1 MSSYPWPSDDGWP
14 YPDTERETIDLSSEV
29 DDDALS
35 VRLTPSLLNSL
46 DPLERVLIA
55 SRYGLGG
62 TPIRSML
69 VRSRVRCDRA
79 AAGAPTVLRRPE
91 SRGLGQVVVDDQSL
105 KDLFQAV

>member
-14 YPDTERETIDLSSEV
+14 YPDTERETIDLTSEV

-62 TPIRSML
+62 TPIRSMKQL
-69 VRSRVRCDRA
+69 HSDLGLPRDELRSA
-79 AAGAPTVLRRPE
+79 LGSGLAKLRTQ
-91 SRGLGQVVVDDQSL
+91 LG
-105 KDLFQAV
+105 

>member
-1 MSSYPWPSDDGWP
+1 MSSSVWPSEDGWP

-35 VRLTPSLLNSL
+35 VRLTPTLLNSL

-62 TPIRSML
+62 TPIRSMKEL
-69 VRSRVRCDRA
+69 HSDLGLPRDELRSA
-79 AAGAPTVLRRPE
+79 LGSGLAKLRTQ
-91 SRGLGQVVVDDQSL
+91 LG
-105 KDLFQAV
+105 

>member
-46 DPLERVLIA
+46 DPLERILIA

-62 TPIRSML
+62 TPIRSMKQL
-69 VRSRVRCDRA
+69 HSDLGLPRDELRSA
-79 AAGAPTVLRRPE
+79 LGSGLAKLRTQ
-91 SRGLGQVVVDDQSL
+91 LG
-105 KDLFQAV
+105 

>member
-29 DDDALS
+29 DDDTLS
-35 VRLTPSLLNSL
+35 VHLTPSLLNSL

-62 TPIRSML
+62 TPIRSMKQL
-69 VRSRVRCDRA
+69 HSDLGLPRDELRSA
-79 AAGAPTVLRRPE
+79 LGSGLAKLRTQ
-91 SRGLGQVVVDDQSL
+91 LG
-105 KDLFQAV
+105 

>member
-1 MSSYPWPSDDGWP
+1 MSSSVWPSEDGWP

-35 VRLTPSLLNSL
+35 VRLTPTLLNSL

-62 TPIRSML
+62 TPIRTMKQLHSDL
-69 VRSRVRCDRA
+69 GLPRDE
-79 AAGAPTVLRRPE
+79 LRNALG
-91 SRGLGQVVVDDQSL
+91 SGLAKLRTQLG
-105 KDLFQAV
+105 

>member
-1 MSSYPWPSDDGWP
+1 MSSSVWPSEDGWP

-35 VRLTPSLLNSL
+35 VRLTPTLLNSL

-62 TPIRSML
+62 TPIRSMKQL
-69 VRSRVRCDRA
+69 HSDLGLPRDELRSA
-79 AAGAPTVLRRPE
+79 LGSGLAKLRTQ
-91 SRGLGQVVVDDQSL
+91 LG
-105 KDLFQAV
+105 

>member
-62 TPIRSML
+62 TPIRSMKQL
-69 VRSRVRCDRA
+69 HSDLGLPRDELRSA
-79 AAGAPTVLRRPE
+79 LGSGLAKLRTQ
-91 SRGLGQVVVDDQSL
+91 LG
-105 KDLFQAV
+105 

>member
-1 MSSYPWPSDDGWP
+1 MSSSVWPSEDGWP

-35 VRLTPSLLNSL
+35 VRLTPTLLNAL

-62 TPIRSML
+62 TPIRSMKQL
-69 VRSRVRCDRA
+69 HTDLGLPRDELRSA
-79 AAGAPTVLRRPE
+79 LGSGLAKLRTQ
-91 SRGLGQVVVDDQSL
+91 LG
-105 KDLFQAV
+105 

>member
-29 DDDALS
+29 DDDVLS

-62 TPIRSML
+62 TPIRSMKQL
-69 VRSRVRCDRA
+69 HSDLGLPRDELRSA
-79 AAGAPTVLRRPE
+79 LGSGLAKLRTQ
-91 SRGLGQVVVDDQSL
+91 LG
-105 KDLFQAV
+105 

>member
-1 MSSYPWPSDDGWP
+1 MSSYVWPRDDGDGWP

-62 TPIRSML
+62 TPIRSMKQL
-69 VRSRVRCDRA
+69 HAELGLPRDE
-79 AAGAPTVLRRPE
+79 LRNALG
-91 SRGLGQVVVDDQSL
+91 SGLAKLRTQLG
-105 KDLFQAV
+105 